1 MYEYLREKR
10 EAFDRLAG
18 LVGRIVIPRRQQRG
32 AAAALSCLLMVNEN
46 WPDHPSTAGEERE
59 ARSRRIEDEPPM
71 GAMGK
76 GRGKIRVFRRGQRP
90 PPIRIV
96 IELPADEDA
105 DLSDLNDYDHLLVR

>member
-1 MYEYLREKR
+1 
-10 EAFDRLAG
+10 
-18 LVGRIVIPRRQQRG
+18 
-32 AAAALSCLLMVNEN
+32 
-46 WPDHPSTAGEERE
+46 
-59 ARSRRIEDEPPM
+59 M

>member
-1 MYEYLREKR
+1 MPKR
-10 EAFDRLAG
+10 DET
-18 LVGRIVIPRRQQRG
+18 
-32 AAAALSCLLMVNEN
+32 N
-46 WPDHPSTAGEERE
+46 WPSRPLTAAEEAEHR
-59 ARSRRIEDEPPM
+59 RRRIEDEPPM